1 MSDNE
6 ASAATETKK
15 CPFCAE
21 TIKEE
26 AIKCRFCASMLDGS
40 SLSSTTGKKVTPS
53 RSAFDVS
60 GLLLLVIPAAACGLL
75 AMLVLTTPPVLL
87 NDRVQLVLALTVTIT
102 AIMVTVDR
110 WLFLGQGGSQDRKD
124 RGPVFWFLATLL
136 LWVVAYPEYVFMRQ
150 RRRGAKA
157 AFRVGAA
164 AVIVLLAAGL
174 SVLAYR
180 VIKHEKALAESRTEL
195 AEYQRLLD
203 VVRLPAC
210 HMEAWR
216 LCRSQRD
223 DRTLLGCM
231 YEHRNAVRSP
241 CAEAMC
247 GGEVEQIQARLF
259 EGDPHYATANQTRSI
274 QDEPQDEAAP
284 PPAPTVSR
292 PGGSVDAPD
301 RSFSLSLDSLKRK
314 RALATGNAYVTT
326 SQAAGRG
333 WIFVVVKLV
342 ISNNLQIAQPFFLSR
357 FGLRDSQGRIY
368 DLDDEADITFFS
380 TGLVE
385 SIQPNTR
392 SVVTLVYRVP
402 ESITMVGVSD
412 KPTGILATQP

>member
-1 MSDNE
+1 MNDDE

-21 TIKEE
+21 TIKAE
-26 AIKCRFCASMLDGS
+26 AIKCRFCGSMLDGS
-40 SLSSTTGKKVTPS
+40 SPSLATEKGTTPS

-110 WLFLGQGGSQDRKD
+110 WLFFGQGGSQDRKD

-136 LWVVAYPEYVFMRQ
+136 LWVVAYPEYVFIRQ

-164 AVIVLLAAGL
+164 ALIVLLAAGL

-180 VIKHEKALAESRTEL
+180 VIKHEKALVESRTEL

-203 VVRLPAC
+203 VVRSPAC
-210 HMEAWR
+210 RMEAWR

-259 EGDPHYATANQTRSI
+259 AGDPHYAADQTGPM
-274 QDEPQDEAAP
+274 QDKPQDEVAP

-326 SQAAGRG
+326 SQGAGRG
-333 WIFVVVKLV
+333 WTFVVAKLA
-342 ISNNLQIAQPFFLSR
+342 ISNSLQIAQAFFLSR
-357 FGLRDSQGRIY
+357 FGLRDSQGRTY
-368 DLDDEADITFFS
+368 DLDVEADITFFS

-385 SIQPNTR
+385 NVQPNTR
-392 SVVTLVYRVP
+392 SVVTLVYHVP
-402 ESITMVGVSD
+402 DSITTVGLSD

>member
-1 MSDNE
+1 MNDDE

-180 VIKHEKALAESRTEL
+180 VIKHEKALAESRIAGAIAIPIEKQKKKAPIAT
-195 AEYQRLLD
+195 
-203 VVRLPAC
+203 PNN
-210 HMEAWR
+210 
-216 LCRSQRD
+216 
-223 DRTLLGCM
+223 LLG
-231 YEHRNAVRSP
+231 
-241 CAEAMC
+241 
-247 GGEVEQIQARLF
+247 
-259 EGDPHYATANQTRSI
+259 TA
-274 QDEPQDEAAP
+274 
-284 PPAPTVSR
+284 
-292 PGGSVDAPD
+292 
-301 RSFSLSLDSLKRK
+301 F
-314 RALATGNAYVTT
+314 
-326 SQAAGRG
+326 
-333 WIFVVVKLV
+333 
-342 ISNNLQIAQPFFLSR
+342 
-357 FGLRDSQGRIY
+357 
-368 DLDDEADITFFS
+368 
-380 TGLVE
+380 
-385 SIQPNTR
+385 
-392 SVVTLVYRVP
+392 
-402 ESITMVGVSD
+402 
-412 KPTGILATQP
+412 